1 MPYLTDL
8 AGVAGKTS
16 LEVIEVPGWETR
28 GRGEM
33 SDVRAVVCHHTAT
46 LNRTADMPSLDT
58 LINGRP
64 DLSGPL
70 SHFGL
75 SRSGKVY
82 VIAAGRCNHA
92 GTVQNPSWGNSHS
105 IGIEAEATG
114 TDATWP
120 EVQLAAFAQLC
131 RVLVDH
137 FGLSVSAV
145 LGHKEIADPPGRKID
160 PNFDMDAFRARVSA
174 LGGTPPPAPT
184 PAPPPIP
191 APAPVP
197 GPTSSWLS
205 WLPSL
210 PWFEGEAPNGT
221 GGATPVVR
229 PGAPRARQEVLPL
242 YLSGQALNVRRHL
255 DALRDFRRDEFGAQ
269 PARPSEGHVQA
280 VNALLATLRGPLV
293 TVVERL
299 NRASDAAQAR
309 PTETRVGLALQL
321 KTQAHDLVRATER
334 VWDFYFELFGQR
346 QSAFGEWLDA
356 CDRITLDCYQHVFM
370 HLGNERS
377 IPAPPP
383 FCYMR
388 TGFSPAT
395 FRRGIPLRRL
405 GRQLNPFP
413 LVQLPYH
420 RMVNPWTMGAI
431 LHEVS
436 HNLQNE
442 LQLEQAVPSS
452 IARRLREAGIPEP
465 VAAVWVRW
473 NREIFGDMV
482 GCMLGGEAF
491 VASLMDVIGRT
502 QAQSLGY
509 SPRGVHPTPY
519 LRTFLSCE
527 LLRRMGFGERAAEF
541 RRAWSQ
547 LYPSP
552 RRSALPPK
560 LLATAG
566 RAIPAVVEA
575 VCYTPFTGLGGKA
588 LRDVIFFEP
597 RHQAMIEESGRRL
610 AKGVDPGVVPERF
623 LIGAVRSALDQ
634 GRAEPD
640 RLMRNFYVQLARR

>member
-8 AGVAGKTS
+8 AAVARKTS
-16 LEVIEVPGWETR
+16 LEVIEVPGWERR

-33 SDVRAVVCHHTAT
+33 RDVRAVVCHHTAT
-46 LNRTADMPSLDT
+46 LNRKADMPSLNT
-58 LINGRP
+58 LIKGRP
-64 DLSGPL
+64 DLAGPL
-70 SHFGL
+70 AHFGL

-92 GTVQNPSWGNSHS
+92 GKVQNPSWGNSHS

-114 TDATWP
+114 TASWP
-120 EVQLAAFAQLC
+120 EIQLAAFAQLC
-131 RVLVDH
+131 RVLIDY
-137 FGLSVSAV
+137 FGLSVAAV
-145 LGHKEIADPPGRKID
+145 LGHKEVADPPGRKID
-160 PNFDMDAFRARVSA
+160 PNFDMAAFRARVSA

-184 PAPPPIP
+184 PATL
-191 APAPVP
+191 
-197 GPTSSWLS
+197 PTPTPSWLPWLP

-210 PWFEGEAPNGT
+210 PWFEGETPNGT
-221 GGATPVVR
+221 GGATPIVQ
-229 PGAPRARQEVLPL
+229 PGAPRVEQDVLPV
-242 YLSGQALNVRRHL
+242 YLSGQALNVRRHV
-255 DALRDFRRDEFGAQ
+255 DALRDFRRDEFGTQ

-299 NRASDAAQAR
+299 DRASDAAQAQ
-309 PTETRVGLALQL
+309 PTNTRVGLALEL
-321 KTQAHDLVRATER
+321 KTRAHDLVRATER

-442 LQLEQAVPSS
+442 LELEQAVPSS
-452 IARRLREAGIPEP
+452 IARRLRVAGVPEP

-491 VASLMDVIGRT
+491 VSSLMDVIGRS
-502 QAQSLGY
+502 QSQSLSY

-527 LLRRMGFGERAAEF
+527 LLRRMGFSERAAEF

-552 RRSALPPK
+552 RESALPPE
-560 LLATAG
+560 LLASAD
-566 RAIPAVVEA
+566 RAIPAVVDA
-575 VCYTPFTGLGGKA
+575 VCYTSFAGLGGKA

-597 RHQAMIEESGRRL
+597 RHQAMIEEAGRRL

-640 RLMRNFYVQLARR
+640 QLMRNFYVQLARR

>member
-1 MPYLTDL
+1 VPYLTDL
-8 AGVAGKTS
+8 ARVARKTN

-28 GRGEM
+28 GRGPM

-46 LNRTADMPSLDT
+46 QTRTADMPSLNT
-58 LINGRP
+58 LIKGRS
-64 DLSGPL
+64 DLKGPL
-70 SHFGL
+70 SQFGL

-92 GTVQNPSWGNSHS
+92 GKVRNPSWGNSHS

-114 TDATWP
+114 TDTWP
-120 EVQLAAFAQLC
+120 EVQLAAYAQLC
-131 RVLVDH
+131 RVLVDY
-137 FGLSVSAV
+137 FGLSASTV
-145 LGHKEIADPPGRKID
+145 LGHKEVADPPGRKID

-174 LGGTPPPAPT
+174 LGGTSPPPLS
-184 PAPPPIP
+184 P
-191 APAPVP
+191 APAPIP
-197 GPTSSWLS
+197 PPSPTTIWSWPS

-210 PWFEGEAPNGT
+210 PWLEGEAPSGT

-229 PGAPRARQEVLPL
+229 PGIPRTAQNVLPV

-255 DALRDFRRDEFGAQ
+255 DALRDFRRDEFGSQ

-299 NRASDAAQAR
+299 DRASDAAQAR
-309 PTETRVGLALQL
+309 PTETRVGLAMDL
-321 KTQAHDLVRATER
+321 KTRAHDLVRATER

-452 IARRLREAGIPEP
+452 IARRLRAAGVPDP
-465 VAAVWVRW
+465 VVTVWVRW

-491 VASLMDVIGRT
+491 VASLMDVIGRA
-502 QAQSLGY
+502 QAQTLGY

-527 LLRRMGFGERAAEF
+527 LLRRMGFSERAVEF

-552 RRSALPPK
+552 RQSALPPK
-560 LLATAG
+560 LLATAD
-566 RAIPAVVEA
+566 RAISAVVEA

-597 RHQAMIEESGRRL
+597 RHQAMIEEAGRRL

-623 LIGAVRSALDQ
+623 LIGAVRSALEQ
-634 GRAEPD
+634 GRADPD

>member
-1 MPYLTDL
+1 
-8 AGVAGKTS
+8 
-16 LEVIEVPGWETR
+16 
-28 GRGEM
+28 
-33 SDVRAVVCHHTAT
+33 
-46 LNRTADMPSLDT
+46 
-58 LINGRP
+58 
-64 DLSGPL
+64 
-70 SHFGL
+70 
-75 SRSGKVY
+75 
-82 VIAAGRCNHA
+82 
-92 GTVQNPSWGNSHS
+92 
-105 IGIEAEATG
+105 
-114 TDATWP
+114 
-120 EVQLAAFAQLC
+120 
-131 RVLVDH
+131 
-137 FGLSVSAV
+137 
-145 LGHKEIADPPGRKID
+145 
-160 PNFDMDAFRARVSA
+160 
-174 LGGTPPPAPT
+174 
-184 PAPPPIP
+184 
-191 APAPVP
+191 
-197 GPTSSWLS
+197 
-205 WLPSL
+205 
-210 PWFEGEAPNGT
+210 
-221 GGATPVVR
+221 VVR
-229 PGAPRARQEVLPL
+229 PGAPRARQDVLPL

-255 DALRDFRRDEFGAQ
+255 DALRDFRRDEFGTQ

-452 IARRLREAGIPEP
+452 IARRLREAGVPEP

-527 LLRRMGFGERAAEF
+527 LLRRMGFGERAGEF

-560 LLATAG
+560 LLATAD